1 MEMNSNEL
9 WETTMNPKT
18 RRMIKIDSKD
28 LEDADKLFDIHMSSK
43 CRDDRRKI
51 TMENSNKI
59 NSEELDI

>member
-1 MEMNSNEL
+1 
-9 WETTMNPKT
+9 
-18 RRMIKIDSKD
+18 MIKIDSKD